1 MREEEAREDFFPS
14 GAVAFF
20 LILVGFYAGLW
31 LLIYWLFV
39 ERG

>member
-1 MREEEAREDFFPS
+1 MKEKGAHEEFFPS

-20 LILVGFYAGLW
+20 LMLVGFYAGLW

>member
-1 MREEEAREDFFPS
+1 MEAGEGKEFFPS
-14 GAVAFF
+14 GAVAFA
-20 LILVGFYAGLW
+20 LLMVGSYVGLW

>member
-1 MREEEAREDFFPS
+1 MKEADGDKGFFPS

-20 LILVGFYAGLW
+20 LLLLGFYAGLW
-31 LLIYWLFV
+31 LLIYWLFL